1 MITDYGLANQKTLN
15 PKQYIN
21 SATYLTFGFNYLA
34 VGTGS
39 SEPDPSQT
47 TLTNEVAR
55 TSNTGG
61 FTDTENVVYSSTRH
75 AHVWNANL
83 TRQFQF
89 STSYNLT
96 EFGFF
101 SGSSGANCMYR
112 QLFRTDPNDPNS
124 DPVVVSVQNGDQ
136 LRVRYTVSWVVPL
149 VVLDPISVTINGVQ
163 ANMKTFLIRTST
175 SYPNTINFMLHPKN
189 LVLGYVTVTPDSYY
203 SFNNSNLLSN
213 FSSLQ
218 RWGSSSFSITTTF
231 PTATSASVSIKLI
244 SSVAFSNMRTV
255 FFSPDST
262 SNTVTYGGIAY
273 AFDTPISKT
282 DLQEM
287 TFTFEFSWGRA

>member
-1 MITDYGLANQKTLN
+1 MITDYGLENQKTLT
-15 PKQYIN
+15 PRPYIN
-21 SATYLTFGFNYLA
+21 GSYYWTYGFNYLA

-39 SEPDPSQT
+39 NEPDPTQT

-61 FTDTENVVYSSTRH
+61 FTDTHSVTYDNVRN
-75 AHVWNANL
+75 AHVWTANL

-101 SGSSGANCMYR
+101 SGNSGANCMYR

-163 ANMKTFLIRTST
+163 ANMKTLLTRTST
-175 SYPNTINFMLHPKN
+175 ASPSSITFMLHPQN
-189 LVLGYVTVTPDSYY
+189 LNINYVTVTPDSFYN
-203 SFNNSNLLSN
+203 FGNSNLLGNLS
-213 FSSLQ
+213 SSL
-218 RWGSSSFSITTTF
+218 WWSSSSFNMTMSF
-231 PTATSASVSIKLI
+231 PSATSALVTITLKSN
-244 SSVAFSNMRTV
+244 VAFSNMRTV
-255 FFSPDST
+255 FFSPDRRT
-262 SNTVTYGGIAY
+262 NIVDYGSIAY
-273 AFDTPISKT
+273 AFDQPISKT

-287 TFTFEFSWGRA
+287 TFTFEFTWGRA